1 MNLRE
6 ADLIVR
12 YQMIHDQLDDIEKD
26 MATLQEKAQLLLNQ
40 LEELRVKETELFN
53 NNKNG

>member
-1 MNLRE
+1 
-6 ADLIVR
+6 
-12 YQMIHDQLDDIEKD
+12 MIHDQLDDIEKD
-26 MATLQEKAQLLLNQ
+26 MAALQEKAQLLLNQ